1 MIVMNHITYTTLREL
16 HEFHCLTHCLHFK
29 LVAWLS
35 IVYGEWGRLYL
46 QFFIQGF
53 VDFIQF

>member
-1 MIVMNHITYTTLREL
+1 MSHITYTTLREL

-29 LVAWLS
+29 QVAWLS
-35 IVYGEWGRLYL
+35 IVAGEGERLDL

-53 VDFIQF
+53 VDFIHF